1 MQRRTSVWFSDPKP
15 RGKRWGVLRRGGPDD
30 PPHGTWITFE
40 TEAKAREHKRA
51 SERHL
56 ARHRSVD
63 EARREYVAWTRAT
76 KRPAAKTILAIE
88 QQLSYIFP
96 DPAASLTELGAR
108 HYKRMAESG
117 QYAVATHHVALRIA
131 RAFLEWCCDP
141 DRLYLR
147 ENPLAKVKAIGK
159 PNKRRHQLR
168 RDEIEPWI
176 AVAYDRADKG
186 HVPSLAALSLYY
198 LGARPCEV
206 LGLKARDLDEGGTRI
221 VISVSNDE
229 DRLKTD
235 DSHRDMMLDDPV
247 LADFRELLIR
257 AKKEK
262 LPLAPLIDCTH
273 RAITYAVHSICA
285 AAKVPR
291 VCPYS
296 FRGLHGTMAVAAGQS
311 AAAVARALGNTPK
324 VLRAHYLQPGA
335 ERAGQRKEALR
346 LVTGEVQSVTGGEVP
361 EAANT

>member
-1 MQRRTSVWFSDPKP
+1 MRRREEIWYSDPKP
-15 RGKRWGVLRRGGPDD
+15 RGRKWGLLRRGGPAD

-40 TEAKAREHKRA
+40 TEA
-51 SERHL
+51 
-56 ARHRSVD
+56 
-63 EARREYVAWTRAT
+63 EARQAKRRIENRLAQHRTIAEAVAEYVAWTRAT
-76 KRPAAKTILAIE
+76 KRPAAKTVLAIE

-96 DPAASLTELGAR
+96 DPAASLTEVGAR

-117 QYAVATHHVALRIA
+117 HYAVATHHVALRLA

-141 DRLYLR
+141 DRLYLK

-159 PNKRRHQLR
+159 PNKRKHQLR

-176 AVAYDRADKG
+176 AVAYDRAERG

-206 LGLKARDLDEGGTRI
+206 LGLRARDLDEGGTRI
-221 VISVSNDE
+221 VISVSSDADN
-229 DRLKTD
+229 LKTE
-235 DSHRDMMLDDPV
+235 DSHRAMRLDRPG
-247 LADFRELLIR
+247 LEDFRELLVR
-257 AKKEK
+257 AKKDK

-273 RAITYAVHSICA
+273 RAITYSVHRICA
-285 AAKVPR
+285 LAGVPR

-296 FRGLHGTMAVAAGQS
+296 FRGLHGTMAVADGES
-311 AAAVARALGNTPK
+311 AAAVAHALGNTPK

-335 ERAGQRKEALR
+335 ERIGQQKRALR
-346 LVTGEVQSVTGGEVP
+346 LVTESVKELQAAVVP